1 MFELAC
7 FVFACVDFVPWED
20 AVSHPPTPSSSHGKQ
35 ELKTAHDVRGERA
48 REQFCLCN
56 IRRRGRD
63 ADVKRESERKEEK
76 FGLLLLSSYLYAEDN
91 TVTNQNPGSWHSNS
105 HTSPS
110 LRASCLTIQAPAVM
124 NSWRKQQEHL
134 LTWCTFPNVP
144 QSVNLNIYTQ
154 HSLRATA
161 AQSLYAKLVKCLI
174 NMHHKAHEGSVK
186 LGMWSCVSHCLV
198 CSAFGSNDKPSSQN
212 SSGWCFQYAVQSNW
226 FTTCGKDL
234 SGDKQWAAGEYMC
247 AA

>member
-1 MFELAC
+1 MSEGREPESS
-7 FVFACVDFVPWED
+7 FASE
-20 AVSHPPTPSSSHGKQ
+20 
-35 ELKTAHDVRGERA
+35 
-48 REQFCLCN
+48 N

-76 FGLLLLSSYLYAEDN
+76 FGLLLLSSYLYPEDN
-91 TVTNQNPGSWHSNS
+91 TLTNQNPGSWHSNS

-144 QSVNLNIYTQ
+144 QSINLNIYTQ
-154 HSLRATA
+154 HSLHATA

-198 CSAFGSNDKPSSQN
+198 CWKPWQAELTELLRLMLSICCPIKLIYHMWKRLEWWQAVGSWWIHVCSVMFG
-212 SSGWCFQYAVQSNW
+212 F
-226 FTTCGKDL
+226 
-234 SGDKQWAAGEYMC
+234 
-247 AA
+247 